1 MLRSRWLDRDACFD
15 LLGPYVRSSR
25 SRGLYGIR
33 ASSVCGIVRC
43 LRSFFLPVWTTV
55 FELRVLAL
63 CAFVGFWELVLRP
76 CLDLSYLF
84 LLWFVASTVCCF
96 VGLWNR
102 SGVFVPSPSQSGL
115 RSHVLD
121 LCLLHLLWTTV
132 FELRVLAS
140 CAFVGFWELGL
151 LPLSSV
157 VPSDSSRSSPSF
169 LLGIFY
175 GMVLR
180 RSWVGSVGWLR
191 SWVVGV
197 LEGLLRYAA
206 S

>member
-1 MLRSRWLDRDACFD
+1 MRFD
-15 LLGPYVRSSR
+15 LLGPFVRSSR

-63 CAFVGFWELVLRP
+63 
-76 CLDLSYLF
+76 
-84 LLWFVASTVCCF
+84 
-96 VGLWNR
+96 
-102 SGVFVPSPSQSGL
+102 
-115 RSHVLD
+115 
-121 LCLLHLLWTTV
+121 
-132 FELRVLAS
+132 

>member
-1 MLRSRWLDRDACFD
+1 MRASIVSLGLECATVFSFVVGGWIGMRFD
-15 LLGPYVRSSR
+15 LLGPFVRSSR

-63 CAFVGFWELVLRP
+63 
-76 CLDLSYLF
+76 
-84 LLWFVASTVCCF
+84 
-96 VGLWNR
+96 
-102 SGVFVPSPSQSGL
+102 
-115 RSHVLD
+115 
-121 LCLLHLLWTTV
+121 
-132 FELRVLAS
+132 

-197 LEGLLRYAA
+197 LEGLLRYTA